1 MTKSDNEVSL
11 DTLKLLESRLLRLEF
26 NLAGDKDATR
36 TASEISF
43 STGKDQ
49 SISGRLAR
57 LESSLGQLSSRSE
70 ATSELLSLQAQ
81 YPDLFNSIPPSQKPT
96 ALDTTEM
103 LAIVLASASLYH
115 STTSRLTSISDV
127 PVPPAESSAALITL
141 QPRIAKVGLEREA
154 QAREIA
160 ELRQRTAAVL
170 ERWYEVAVLGGG
182 ECWAEWEE
190 RVQQAERT
198 IRRAEMIRERDDSFP

>member
-1 MTKSDNEVSL
+1 MPLAGPRGLPFSHKMTKSDNEVSL

-70 ATSELLSLQAQ
+70 ATSELLSLRECSSHPQVEVSLN
-81 YPDLFNSIPPSQKPT
+81 DKQKRNTPT
-96 ALDTTEM
+96 
-103 LAIVLASASLYH
+103 S
-115 STTSRLTSISDV
+115 STLSPHHRK
-127 PVPPAESSAALITL
+127 L
-141 QPRIAKVGLEREA
+141 QLWT
-154 QAREIA
+154 
-160 ELRQRTAAVL
+160 QR
-170 ERWYEVAVLGGG
+170 R
-182 ECWAEWEE
+182 C
-190 RVQQAERT
+190 
-198 IRRAEMIRERDDSFP
+198 

>member
-1 MTKSDNEVSL
+1 
-11 DTLKLLESRLLRLEF
+11 
-26 NLAGDKDATR
+26 
-36 TASEISF
+36 
-43 STGKDQ
+43 
-49 SISGRLAR
+49 
-57 LESSLGQLSSRSE
+57 
-70 ATSELLSLQAQ
+70 
-81 YPDLFNSIPPSQKPT
+81 
-96 ALDTTEM
+96 M